1 MRGWAKGPRFSP
13 MTQKITLPLQR
24 SMRIRRPGL
33 WVSLGAGALALGVV
47 GVIGP
52 ARLIAQIEGD
62 RGIAPVLN
70 TGDIE
75 VSGVAV
81 NTTGKSAAEARA
93 AGWKEAYRLAWAKVN
108 GPALD
113 DGSLSAMVTRVSVQ
127 NEQVGPHRYIATLGI
142 SFDRAK
148 AAQFVAGGGG
158 GQRSAPMLVIPV
170 LYAGGTAQVYEIKG
184 VWQRA
189 WAEFRTGASAVD
201 YVRPS
206 GAGGD
211 SLLITAGQP
220 GRRSRLW
227 WRGLLDQYGASDVL
241 IPEARLERQWP
252 GGPIMGTFNARYGP
266 DNRHLA
272 SFTLTAAD
280 EGEVPTMMTQAVQ
293 QMDRLYADALQ
304 HGGLRSDGVSIDHP
318 AVDPGLASVIAA
330 GERAAAVQAAAARGP
345 VADGVG
351 DGVSATA
358 TPVAGPV
365 TPEATS
371 LSVQFSSPDAR
382 SVDAALSAL
391 RGTSGVAS
399 ASTSSIA
406 IGGTSVMRVSYA
418 GSIVQLAAALRE
430 HGWQVTVGSGALRIR
445 RAEP

>member
-1 MRGWAKGPRFSP
+1 MRGWAKGRRFPP
-13 MTQKITLPLQR
+13 MTQILPLPLPR
-24 SMRIRRPGL
+24 LTRPNRAIWVAAGVGL
-33 WVSLGAGALALGVV
+33 LCAGVV
-47 GVIGP
+47 GGIGP

-75 VSGVAV
+75 VTGVQV
-81 NTTGKSAAEARA
+81 NATGKTAQEARA
-93 AGWKEAYRLAWAKVN
+93 EGWKAAYRAAWAKVN
-108 GPALD
+108 GPALG
-113 DGSLSAMVTRVSVQ
+113 DGELSAMVTRVSVQ
-127 NEQVGPHRYIATLGI
+127 NEQIGPHRYIATLGV
-142 SFDRAK
+142 SFDRAR
-148 AAQFVAGGGG
+148 AAGFVAGGSG

-170 LYAGGTAQVYEIKG
+170 LISGGAGQVYEIKG
-184 VWQRA
+184 AWQRA

-241 IPEARLERQWP
+241 MPEARLERQWP
-252 GGPIMGTFNARYGP
+252 GGPIVGTFNARYGP

-272 SFTLTAAD
+272 AFTLTAAD
-280 EGEVPTMMTQAVQ
+280 ESELPAMLTQAVQ
-293 QMDRLYADALQ
+293 QMDRLYSGAVQSGQLRAD
-304 HGGLRSDGVSIDHP
+304 GISIDHP

-330 GERAAAVQAAAARGP
+330 GERAAAAEAAARVP
-345 VADGVG
+345 VADSTG
-351 DGVSATA
+351 DAVTA
-358 TPVAGPV
+358 SGAPLASPVAA
-365 TPEATS
+365 EATS
-371 LSVQFSSPDAR
+371 VSVQFASPDAR
-382 SVDAALSAL
+382 SVDAALAGV

-406 IGGTSVMRVSYA
+406 IGGTSVMRVSYN
-418 GSIVQLAAALRE
+418 GSIAQLAAALRE
-430 HGWQVTVGSGALRIR
+430 RGWQVTVGSGALRIR
-445 RAEP
+445 RNEP

>member
-1 MRGWAKGPRFSP
+1 
-13 MTQKITLPLQR
+13 
-24 SMRIRRPGL
+24 MRIHRPGL

-47 GVIGP
+47 GAIGP

-75 VSGVAV
+75 VGGLTV
-81 NTTGKSAAEARA
+81 NTTGKTAQEARE
-93 AGWKEAYRLAWAKVN
+93 AGWTAAYRLAWAKVN

-127 NEQVGPHRYIATLGI
+127 NEQIGPHRYIATLGV
-142 SFDRAK
+142 SFDRAR
-148 AAQFVAGGGG
+148 AAQFVAGGSG

-170 LYAGGTAQVYEIKG
+170 LYSGGTAQVYEIKG

-241 IPEARLERQWP
+241 MPGARLERQWP
-252 GGPIMGTFNARYGP
+252 GGPIIGTFNARYGP

-272 SFTLTAAD
+272 TFTLTAAD
-280 EGEVPTMMTQAVQ
+280 EGEIPAMMAQAVQ
-293 QMDRLYADALQ
+293 QMDHLYSDALQ
-304 HGGLRSDGVSIDHP
+304 HGGLRSDGGLSIDHP

-330 GERAAAVQAAAARGP
+330 GERAAAAQAAARAP
-345 VADGVG
+345 VADALG
-351 DGVSATA
+351 DGVTA
-358 TPVAGPV
+358 TGTPSAAAAL
-365 TPEATS
+365 PEATV
-371 LSVQFSSPDAR
+371 LSVQFASPDAR
-382 SVDAALSAL
+382 SVDAALSAM
-391 RGTSGVAS
+391 RGTSGVGS

-406 IGGTSVMRVSYA
+406 IGGTSVMRVSYV
-418 GSIVQLAAALRE
+418 GSIAQLAAALRE